1 MAPKA
6 CCARPARGGGG
17 ALRGRAAVRQDL
29 SEFDPVQPAA
39 TVAQRRRLLTARRAS
54 KAREGAA
61 KDGTPRT
68 PQEAWEAHIRS
79 LGLEGGT
86 PRAGPSPRPAAALA
100 SSLASKLGG
109 AAAPVPAGQVT
120 RASPAGPPGPDAPR
134 PQLAATLARGR
145 GSLPAGEAA
154 PPAPASAKT
163 LAVRRNSDGF
173 TS

>member
-61 KDGTPRT
+61 RDGTPRT
-68 PQEAWEAHIRS
+68 PQEAWEAHVRS
-79 LGLEGGT
+79 LQGLEGGT

-109 AAAPVPAGQVT
+109 AAAPAPAGQPT
-120 RASPAGPPGPDAPR
+120 RGSPVDPPGPNAPR
-134 PQLAATLARGR
+134 PQLAATLARA
-145 GSLPAGEAA
+145 LPAGEAA

-163 LAVRRNSDGF
+163 LAVRRESDGF
-173 TS
+173 TL